1 MLRSQVENLTRKA
14 QVQEVELERT
24 TKQLEEAL
32 AIASEETAR
41 SKAAKDVIK
50 SLTAQLKDMAERL
63 PVGSARTIKSPSLN
77 SFDSSPEYIA
87 PSSNT
92 LNRPNSRESDPDGP
106 NTVPVFSN
114 GTSTPV
120 FDGASYRQQANH
132 AAESIN
138 RISTRAKESEPR
150 SENEWVEQD
159 EPGVYI
165 TLTALAGGAMDLKRV
180 RSFQPKAV

>member
-1 MLRSQVENLTRKA
+1 
-14 QVQEVELERT
+14 
-24 TKQLEEAL
+24 
-32 AIASEETAR
+32 
-41 SKAAKDVIK
+41 
-50 SLTAQLKDMAERL
+50 MAERL

-77 SFDSSPEYIA
+77 SFGSSPDYVA

-92 LNRPNSRESDPDGP
+92 SNRPNGRETDAD
-106 NTVPVFSN
+106 VPMFSN
-114 GTSTPV
+114 ETSTPV

-150 SENEWVEQD
+150 NENEWVEQD

-165 TLTALAGGAMDLKRV
+165 TLSALEGGARDLKRV
-180 RSFQPKAV
+180 RFRYNSSF